1 MRMRVYNNERAA
13 TRKLLRKVVS
23 LLSCCH
29 QRGPGTRVVFLEQT
43 THLLQAN
50 DSFALGKRIVYELN
64 MSHLLTEV
72 PFQNRLFN
80 LWYDKLNNLF

>member
-1 MRMRVYNNERAA
+1 MRAA
-13 TRKLLRKVVS
+13 TREFFQNMLS

-43 THLLQAN
+43 PCLLQEN